1 MKVLIKILQVI
12 GGLVF
17 SSVAGLLLFLL
28 CLWLTKYVLM
38 YPLVSLVV
46 ILIVGVPSL
55 IGSSTL
61 IPLLLGFVLRFLC
74 KKNIV
79 SLIVQ
84 VLVTLYWTWCIACLP
99 WSVEGEYSALV
110 SIVAVLT
117 TIIYISMPISLIWFL
132 WAFYSED
139 EF

>member
-55 IGSSTL
+55 IWSSTL
-61 IPLLLGFVLRFLC
+61 IPLLLGFILRFLC

-110 SIVAVLT
+110 SIVAVLA

-132 WAFYSED
+132 WAFYCED